1 MKQFLIEV
9 LVAGTVA
16 GWLVLAGWLGGVLA
30 RRVAAE
36 IKARGLRD
44 HVAKGGDAEDGVG
57 EKEHPQLGMVH
68 GASLG
73 LMALLLGFSF
83 SAAMDRYTR
92 RYDIISREASAL
104 STVWDRADLLPEGA
118 RAGVKSAA
126 REYLAVRIALFE
138 DEGRGEGER
147 AQARVAQQA
156 AVLWK
161 AVRAGVVE
169 HPPAMNL
176 MVAAVGEVSDLLDE
190 RNSAAS
196 RHIPAGILAVLMACA
211 FVSQAMVGYSAAG
224 AGAATRRRLRLPV
237 WSFAALMTASLWATI
252 DLDFPRLGVIRL
264 TDGPLVE
271 LKAAMDREMGTGPG

>member
-1 MKQFLIEV
+1 MKQLVVEV
-9 LVAGTVA
+9 LVAASVA

-36 IKARGLRD
+36 IRAKGLRD
-44 HVAKGGDAEDGVG
+44 APRKEGED

-83 SAAMDRYTR
+83 SAAMDRYTK

-118 RAGVKSAA
+118 RRAVRSAT
-126 REYLAVRIALFE
+126 RGYLEARIALFE

-147 AQARVAQQA
+147 ARARMAEA
-156 AVLWK
+156 AAGLW
-161 AVRAGVVE
+161 AATRAGVAE
-169 HPPAMNL
+169 HPAAMNL
-176 MVAAVGEVSDLLDE
+176 LVGAVGEVSDLLDE
-190 RNSAAS
+190 RNAAAS
-196 RHIPAGILAVLMACA
+196 RHIPAAILAVLMACS

-224 AGAATRRRLRLPV
+224 AGEATRRRLRLPV
-237 WSFAALMTASLWATI
+237 WAFGALMTASLWATI

-264 TDGPLVE
+264 SDGPLVE
-271 LKAAMDREMGTGPG
+271 LKGALEREAGHGR